1 MSYYL
6 STLSACIPSVRSFI
20 TLPPAIRLF
29 PMAAFVPLSPG
40 AFCARRAAGGERA
53 ATSSPP
59 PHRFRREAAWGPA
72 VATSTT
78 TAMATP
84 PPPPPPDTPPPVAP
98 DPPPSPVGAG
108 WVRREPLLSGRAVVS
123 DAVAW
128 SVPEMAAVPANAY
141 EAAVWAAGQSMA
153 YAKEKTPFLALRSK
167 VLASPRR
174 PNPFVDRLTAS
185 ADVAVLTRLTAGVA
199 GAATPA
205 AGAVGVAVSAAAD
218 ITRAR
223 VAADAGLL
231 ASGDGSGGGGVVL
244 AADLVAGG
252 YAVWAARLAGAD
264 AVVVPA
270 AVFGG
275 DDLRY
280 LIKAVA
286 VGGAVAVVE
295 VHDAPQAAVVRALAE
310 AGVPVGGVL
319 LCARNLDTLEGG
331 TGGMADL
338 YDALGGDAYRAAGG
352 VVLADPAGEDWAVVA
367 PLLDAVI
374 L

>member
-1 MSYYL
+1 M
-6 STLSACIPSVRSFI
+6 
-20 TLPPAIRLF
+20 
-29 PMAAFVPLSPG
+29 
-40 AFCARRAAGGERA
+40 
-53 ATSSPP
+53 
-59 PHRFRREAAWGPA
+59 
-72 VATSTT
+72 
-78 TAMATP
+78 
-84 PPPPPPDTPPPVAP
+84 
-98 DPPPSPVGAG
+98 
-108 WVRREPLLSGRAVVS
+108 RREPLLSGRAVVS

-205 AGAVGVAVSAAAD
+205 SGAVGVAVSAAAD

-331 TGGMADL
+331 MGGMADL

-352 VVLADPAGEDWAVVA
+352 VVLADPAGEDWAAVA